1 MLFTALDRETRFK
14 AKPVIDV
21 ALYRGGDAIW
31 GNVYAY
37 LSDGMGLGLAAM
49 AAIGAGL
56 AAVWAMVGSWLG
68 GLFNRQEQGQE
79 ADPSAAVQQT
89 R

>member
-21 ALYRGGDAIW
+21 ALYRGGDAVW

-37 LSDGMGLGLAAM
+37 LSDGLGFGLAVM

-56 AAVWAMVGSWLG
+56 AAVWAIVGYWLG
-68 GLFNRQEQGQE
+68 GMFNRQKTDQE
-79 ADPSAAVQQT
+79 EEPSSTNQQT

>member
-21 ALYRGGDAIW
+21 VLYRGGDAVW

-37 LSDGMGLGLAAM
+37 LSDGLGLGLAAM
-49 AAIGAGL
+49 MSIGAGL
-56 AAVWAMVGSWLG
+56 AGIWALVGSWLG
-68 GLFNRQEQGQE
+68 GMFNRQDQGTTTDGSDTVRQ
-79 ADPSAAVQQT
+79 AG
-89 R
+89 